1 MNEALLTR
9 SQPYKGH
16 KDGGFP
22 AVLFYVRPAWVRCYR
37 VKVLNGG
44 WRAPTVS

>member
-22 AVLFYVRPAWVRCYR
+22 AVLFYMTEGLQRVYR
-37 VKVLNGG
+37 FRFG
-44 WRAPTVS
+44 